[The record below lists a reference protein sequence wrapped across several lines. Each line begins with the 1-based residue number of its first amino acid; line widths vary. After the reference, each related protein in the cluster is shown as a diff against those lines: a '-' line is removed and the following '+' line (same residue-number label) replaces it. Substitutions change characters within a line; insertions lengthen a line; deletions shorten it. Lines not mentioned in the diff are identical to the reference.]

1 MTPEKRSIIYTS
13 AAGLIPVLVA
23 AGFLTDAL
31 GQALLNLLAS
41 GIAVAALIMARKHTP
56 TKKKVQ

>member
-1 MTPEKRSIIYTS
+1 MTPEKRSIIYTT

-31 GQALLNLLAS
+31 GQAILNLVAS
-41 GIAVAALIMARKHTP
+41 GIAVAALVMAKKHVN
-56 TKKKVQ
+56 K